1 MSTQKIDRARE
12 TASDVLVQWD
22 GVDIDWSNLAGE
34 LAAHWADATEE
45 PYTDPEFR
53 ALVVA
58 EIERGARAA
67 IRDLVRQD
75 AEELDE
81 LTEPAAAQIARW
93 RACARQ
99 TGDRDLLRAL
109 DILGDK
115 AATDIYA
122 GTAANRAAKARAAAE
137 RAAKG

>member
-22 GVDIDWSNLAGE
+22 GVDIDWSNLAAE

-58 EIERGARAA
+58 EIERG
-67 IRDLVRQD
+67 
-75 AEELDE
+75 
-81 LTEPAAAQIARW
+81 
-93 RACARQ
+93 
-99 TGDRDLLRAL
+99 
-109 DILGDK
+109 
-115 AATDIYA
+115 
-122 GTAANRAAKARAAAE
+122 
-137 RAAKG
+137 